1 MTPSERKQKIE
12 SYGKA
17 YDTLTEALK
26 HFPKEM
32 WAFKPKDGWSIHEI
46 LVHITDSEANSFVR
60 CRRLIAEPGS
70 EVLGYD
76 ESGWCAALNYKE
88 QSADDAMELFKW
100 LRRASYNLI
109 KSQPDSVAA
118 HTVNHSE
125 NGVMTFDDWLNV
137 YERHIPE
144 HVEQMQ
150 KVYGEW
156 KAANSRPGGQQ

>member
-17 YDTLTEALK
+17 YDKLTEALK
-26 HFPKEM
+26 HFPKDM
-32 WAFKPKDGWSIHEI
+32 WHFKPKDGWSIHEI

-70 EVLGYD
+70 AVMGYD
-76 ESGWCAALNYKE
+76 EGHWAIALNYTG

-100 LRRASYNLI
+100 LRRASYNMI
-109 KSQPDSVAA
+109 RTQPDSVAA

-125 NGVMTFDDWLNV
+125 SGIMTFDGWLNM

-144 HVEQMQ
+144 HVAQMQ
-150 KVYGEW
+150 GVYEEW
-156 KAANSRPGGQQ
+156 KAAK